1 MYLRIS
7 RATIVL
13 RRAFLQARLSHSSMS
28 SATTRPSTS
37 SAIELPSNQ
46 HFSIGPDGQ
55 VFVDLTF
62 ISEPLGMPA
71 DKGYGWPKFEFDDKI
86 GQDQRYTIVRKL
98 GWGMHSST
106 WLVHD
111 SVDKKYVAV
120 KALTGYM
127 TDLSNRKV
135 TWEANALKKLSASPI
150 SPHCVQLLDQF
161 IVTGSGSAGEHLCF
175 VMPLYGGDVMSIF
188 KANKKKPFPLPLVKR
203 ILLHIL
209 RGIAHA
215 HSRGVI
221 HTYLKS
227 DNFFFEST
235 LTSGDV
241 DRCVRDD
248 PPRRHP
254 GEMSEDGIVSSAV
267 SQPLPMISMDAA
279 LRATYVLGDFG
290 CAADATI
297 YNGHTITSPALR
309 PPEVF
314 LKGGWTPEADIW
326 TFGCIIFELIIGRT
340 LFAHRADEE
349 RNLDETES

>member
-1 MYLRIS
+1 
-7 RATIVL
+7 
-13 RRAFLQARLSHSSMS
+13 MS

-111 SVDKKYVAV
+111 SVCIILQVNDKKYVAV

-161 IVTGSGSAGEHLCF
+161 IVPGSGSAGEHLCF
-175 VMPLYGGDVMSIF
+175 VMPLYGGDVMSMF
-188 KANKKKPFPLPLVKR
+188 KANEKKPFPLPLVKR

-209 RGIAHA
+209 RGIA
-215 HSRGVI
+215 
-221 HTYLKS
+221 
-227 DNFFFEST
+227 
-235 LTSGDV
+235 
-241 DRCVRDD
+241 
-248 PPRRHP
+248 
-254 GEMSEDGIVSSAV
+254 
-267 SQPLPMISMDAA
+267 
-279 LRATYVLGDFG
+279 
-290 CAADATI
+290 
-297 YNGHTITSPALR
+297 
-309 PPEVF
+309 
-314 LKGGWTPEADIW
+314 
-326 TFGCIIFELIIGRT
+326 
-340 LFAHRADEE
+340 
-349 RNLDETES
+349 